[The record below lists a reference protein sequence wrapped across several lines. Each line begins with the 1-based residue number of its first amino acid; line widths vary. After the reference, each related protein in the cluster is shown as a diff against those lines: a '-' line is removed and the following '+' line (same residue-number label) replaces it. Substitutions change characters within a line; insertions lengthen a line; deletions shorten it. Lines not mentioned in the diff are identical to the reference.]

1 MDGGMA
7 AKKIHNSI
15 RQKGFFI
22 GAAAGSGNQARWF
35 CRYGVD
41 FIIASSSSR
50 VRQMGSVPI
59 AGFLPYGNSNELVM
73 EYAERELLP
82 GKFQVPI
89 VFGLCATDPMIEMRG
104 YLEELKRLGFSGII
118 NSPSVGIFEGEFR
131 RALEEAGISYDME
144 VEAIKIA
151 HELGLFTLAVVYEEK
166 QAEKMQEAGA
176 DVLCVQGGKWG
187 TDYEDRN
194 TILAKEIGNIKEAGE
209 LRRNLNIRGF
219 IGESCFEKAIQDG
232 SGGKSLRDLIL
243 ESEEAVPGKQMMQG
257 KKDYVQYVKWYV
269 SRNYKN
275 HLCFNDIAKEMSIS
289 RSYLSSI
296 FNQEV
301 GCSFQEYIS
310 NYRIKKAI
318 ALMNQKN
325 IPLCALAE
333 MVGYEDYA
341 HFSKVFKKKMGV
353 CPTKYAG

>member
-1 MDGGMA
+1 MDGREA
-7 AKKIHNSI
+7 VKRVNSSI
-15 RQKGFFI
+15 QQKGFFI
-22 GAAAGSGNQARWF
+22 GAAAGSGKQARWF
-35 CRYGVD
+35 CRSGVD
-41 FIIASSSSR
+41 FIIASGSSR

-89 VFGLCATDPMIEMRG
+89 VFGLCATDPMIEIHS
-104 YLEELKRLGFSGII
+104 YLEELKRLGFAGII
-118 NSPSVGIFEGEFR
+118 NSPSVGIFEGDFR
-131 RALEEAGISYDME
+131 KALEETGMGYDME
-144 VEAIKIA
+144 VDAVKTA
-151 HELGLFTLAVVYEEK
+151 HELGLFTVAVVYEEE
-166 QAEKMQEAGA
+166 QAEKMLEAGA
-176 DVLCVQGGKWG
+176 DILCVQGNQWEAGCGNK
-187 TDYEDRN
+187 N
-194 TILAKEIGNIKEAGE
+194 TILAKEIRNIEEAGE
-209 LRRNLNIRGF
+209 LKRWSNIRGY
-219 IGESCFEKAIQDG
+219 IGESCFEEAVRE
-232 SGGKSLRDLIL
+232 GKNLGEVIL
-243 ESEEAVPGKQMMQG
+243 EYEEMAPKNQMMQE
-257 KKDYVQYVKWYV
+257 KKDYVHYVKWYV
-269 SRNYKN
+269 SRNYKK
-275 HLCFNDIAKEMSIS
+275 HLCFSEIAKEMSLS

-310 NYRIKKAI
+310 NYRIRKAVT
-318 ALMNQKN
+318 LMKQNN